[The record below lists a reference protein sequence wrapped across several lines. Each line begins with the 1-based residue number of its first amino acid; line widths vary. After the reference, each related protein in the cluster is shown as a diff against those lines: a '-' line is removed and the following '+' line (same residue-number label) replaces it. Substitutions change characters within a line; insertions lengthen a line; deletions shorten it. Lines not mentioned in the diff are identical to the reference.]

1 MQYSSV
7 ESAGRR
13 LVTRTTYDVNSVA
26 RTLEAAHTENGIP
39 FVELV
44 EESPVLLVFLRH
56 AGCTFCREALSDI
69 SVSRDRIEADGV
81 RIVLVHLGDRAEMK
95 KIVARYGLSDLER
108 VCDPDHRLYEA
119 FGLKRGSWDKVYGP
133 KVWVRG
139 IIAGLFR
146 GHGFEWPVAD
156 YTQMPGV
163 FFIDKGLVLKSYR
176 HKSAAD
182 RPCYED
188 LCADPTEQGRSPKGS
203 S

>member
-7 ESAGRR
+7 ESAGRK
-13 LVTRTTYDVNSVA
+13 LITKTTYDVDSVA
-26 RTLEAAHTENGIP
+26 RTLEEAHTENGVP

-133 KVWVRG
+133 KVWMRG

-163 FFIDKGLVLKSYR
+163 FYIEKGLVLKSYR

-188 LCADPTEQGRSPKGS
+188 LCTGPLEHSRSSKGS